1 MADLIFPPSL
11 APLIKRVTWTL
22 ERNEA
27 AFTSPLANTVQ
38 RVTRHGA
45 RWRAS
50 IEMTPLDQD
59 ESAVLAAW
67 LDQVSRVDH
76 VGLVPVVHNRM
87 TGSEGAGMPS
97 LTSDFSSGT
106 EIAGWAAGY
115 KQGLLRNP
123 YPQSGEL
130 VVYSGGT
137 TSNFATRPLS
147 VATGLP
153 YLVTFDV
160 PPQATVG
167 AVAVFGASLTP
178 TYFANNALPVA
189 GRIMVP
195 VTPVNGQIVPV
206 LYPGNGSQQYA
217 QSRFSR
223 VSVNRC
229 FLVEGAQPAGSN
241 TIVVYCG
248 LSESPQAALRV
259 GQFVNVQ
266 AAGGWQLV
274 RLRHDV
280 DLIGGV
286 NYGTEPVTHLG
297 RAMFEPAL
305 RSAVANN
312 ASIQHVDPV
321 CRMRLATPNSSAT
334 TDAPMFGGFAFDM
347 IEDLP

>member
-38 RVTRHGA
+38 RVTRLGA

-67 LDQVSRVDH
+67 LDQASRVDH
-76 VGLVPVVHNRM
+76 VGLLPVVHNRM
-87 TGSEGAGMPS
+87 AGSESAGMPS
-97 LTSDFSSGT
+97 LTGDFTSGA
-106 EIAGWAAGY
+106 EVAAWAAGY
-115 KQGLLRNP
+115 QLGLLRNP
-123 YPQSGEL
+123 YAQSGEL

-147 VATGLP
+147 VAAGLP

-160 PPQATVG
+160 PPQPIVG
-167 AVAVFGASLTP
+167 AVGVFGASLTP
-178 TYFANNALPVA
+178 TYFANNALPAA

-206 LYPGNGSQQYA
+206 LYPGNGTQQYA

-223 VSVNRC
+223 VTVNRC

-241 TIVVYCG
+241 NIVVYCG

-266 AAGGWQLV
+266 TAGGWQLV

-286 NYGTEPVTHLG
+286 NYGNEPVTHLG

-347 IEDLP
+347 VEVLP